1 MANENLM
8 GAGEGESPLM
18 KPAAPNVDVRTMS
31 SDMQSI
37 NTGSPTPKPYVPQT
51 APENMAVVPPVPN
64 TSVPDQSF
72 QIPQADT
79 TFGSPMPEIPVKK
92 SGKGVFTAII
102 VFIAVV
108 GLAALGYFVI
118 YPIFFANPNSFP
130 IAIPINMNP
139 NPAPALPATEPTPIS
154 EPAPITEVVSS
165 TAPVAPA
172 TPAPTH
178 VSILTIPA
186 DSKLELS
193 TVLKY
198 GPVLSNLALNTTA
211 SPSLTEIIYKDS
223 NGNLLETADILKNV
237 LKLEALAFNYQFNE
251 GGAAGMVYNDSK
263 NVRSLGFVFQLA
275 DNTDLETKISGLQSF
290 IEKLGFSGIFS
301 GNPGAEKAWKSSQV
315 SGASNHRYLTFENPG
330 FTIDYGWVGNKLVIA
345 TSFDG
350 FKEIIKR
357 LQ

>member
-1 MANENLM
+1 MANENFI
-8 GAGEGESPLM
+8 GTGEGESPLM
-18 KPAAPNVDVRTMS
+18 KPAAPNVDMRTMN

-37 NTGSPTPKPYVPQT
+37 NTGGPAPKPYIPQA
-51 APENMAVVPPVPN
+51 APENMAVIPPVPN
-64 TSVPDQSF
+64 VSVPDQSF
-72 QIPQADT
+72 QIPQADIT
-79 TFGSPMPEIPVKK
+79 LGSPMPEMPAKK
-92 SGKGVFTAII
+92 NSKGIFTAII

-118 YPIFFANPNSFP
+118 YPIFFSNTA
-130 IAIPINMNP
+130 
-139 NPAPALPATEPTPIS
+139 
-154 EPAPITEVVSS
+154 
-165 TAPVAPA
+165 APVAPVVENA
-172 TPAPTH
+172 NPNPEPLPPVNEPGPAPVSNSIPEAISTAPAH

-186 DSKLELS
+186 DSKLELN

-198 GPVLSNLALNTTA
+198 GPVLSNLTLNTIA
-211 SPSLTEIIYKDS
+211 SPSLTEIIYRDS
-223 NGNLLETADILKNV
+223 NGNLLKTADIIKNV
-237 LKLEALAFNYQFNE
+237 LELEALAFNYQFNE
-251 GGAAGMVYNDSK
+251 EGAAGIIYNDSK

-290 IEKLGFSGIFS
+290 IEKFGFSEIFS
-301 GNPGAEKAWKSSQV
+301 SNPGVEKAWKSSQI

-330 FTIDYGWVGNKLVIA
+330 FTIDYGWVGNKLVIS

>member
-1 MANENLM
+1 M
-8 GAGEGESPLM
+8 GTGEGESPLM

-37 NTGSPTPKPYVPQT
+37 NTGSPAPKPYVPQA
-51 APENMAVVPPVPN
+51 APENMTAIPPIPPA
-64 TSVPDQSF
+64 SVPDQSF

-79 TFGSPMPEIPVKK
+79 TFGSPMPEMPVKK
-92 SGKGVFTAII
+92 SGKGIFTAII

-118 YPIFFANPNSFP
+118 YPIFFADPTTPVVEN
-130 IAIPINMNP
+130 INP
-139 NPAPALPATEPTPIS
+139 NPVPALPAAEPTPTP
-154 EPAPITEVVSS
+154 EPAPITEAVSS

-275 DNTDLETKISGLQSF
+275 NNTDLETKISGLQSF

-330 FTIDYGWVGNKLVIA
+330 FTIDYGWVGNKLVIS